1 MTFSCAA
8 PPSCED
14 ASAAMSAITATGAT
28 ATWDAAN
35 GAASYDWEV
44 VPCGSAQGVGVV
56 ASGSGETGLT
66 VSITGLT
73 ANTAYDFLI
82 SSDCITDYAS
92 AVSFTTLCGTFSL
105 PFSEGMDNAGSTP
118 DCWTQSGAENWLF
131 GTSGPNHVG
140 NGGVISGNTE
150 SNGYYAV
157 VDASGTEA
165 NAILTSPS
173 VDISSLTSPMLTFY
187 ELSDNEGG
195 ANSLLTV
202 EVYDGAAWNTV
213 RTFDSNTLNNAW
225 EQKEVSL
232 DGLTFTGNAQ
242 VRFTF
247 TEPTSSDFY
256 DDIAIDDVSFIETP
270 LCSNPAAA
278 MSAITQ
284 TTATATWSSANGA
297 VSYDWEVV
305 PTGSA
310 QGTGVVA
317 SGSGETGFTAS
328 ITGLTANTGYD
339 FLISS
344 DCTTDYASAVT
355 FTTSVA
361 PYVGCGDTDYDTGG
375 PNGNYSANEDYTIT
389 YTPDTPGDIV
399 TIDIDYVQIEANWD
413 FLSVYDGAD
422 INATQLR
429 CCGYCRCI
437 LHCIFWRWFNN

>member
-1 MTFSCAA
+1 MAPYVGCGDTDYDTGGPNGNYSANEDYTITYTPDTPGDIVTIDIDYVQIEANWDFLSVYDGADITATQLSAAVTADVSYTASSGDGLTIRFTSDGSGQYAGWSLTSSCAA
-8 PPSCED
+8 PPACENP
-14 ASAAMSAITATGAT
+14 SAAISAITATGAT

-44 VPCGSAQGVGVV
+44 VPSGNAQGVGVV

-195 ANSLLTV
+195 CKFIAN
-202 EVYDGAAWNTV
+202 
-213 RTFDSNTLNNAW
+213 
-225 EQKEVSL
+225 
-232 DGLTFTGNAQ
+232 
-242 VRFTF
+242 
-247 TEPTSSDFY
+247 
-256 DDIAIDDVSFIETP
+256 
-270 LCSNPAAA
+270 C
-278 MSAITQ
+278 
-284 TTATATWSSANGA
+284 
-297 VSYDWEVV
+297 
-305 PTGSA
+305 
-310 QGTGVVA
+310 
-317 SGSGETGFTAS
+317 
-328 ITGLTANTGYD
+328 
-339 FLISS
+339 
-344 DCTTDYASAVT
+344 
-355 FTTSVA
+355 
-361 PYVGCGDTDYDTGG
+361 
-375 PNGNYSANEDYTIT
+375 
-389 YTPDTPGDIV
+389 
-399 TIDIDYVQIEANWD
+399 
-413 FLSVYDGAD
+413 
-422 INATQLR
+422 
-429 CCGYCRCI
+429 
-437 LHCIFWRWFNN
+437 